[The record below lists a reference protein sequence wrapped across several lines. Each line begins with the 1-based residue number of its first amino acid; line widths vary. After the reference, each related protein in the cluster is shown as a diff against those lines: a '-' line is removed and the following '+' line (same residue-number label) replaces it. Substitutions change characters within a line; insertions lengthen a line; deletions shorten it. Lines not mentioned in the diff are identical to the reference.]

1 MNAPWFLS
9 CACLVA
15 AMLHPLYHV
24 PQASTLSWFRGQ
36 PFPVPAGL
44 PFCRKTRKRTVSGI
58 SSSPWPCVCFREHPG
73 QEPPS
78 P

>member
-15 AMLHPLYHV
+15 AMLHPLV
-24 PQASTLSWFRGQ
+24 PQASTSSWFRGQ
-36 PFPVPAGL
+36 PLLVPVGL
-44 PFCRKTRKRTVSGI
+44 PFCRKIRKRTVSGI
-58 SSSPWPCVCFREHPG
+58 SGSPRPCVCFQVCPG
-73 QEPPS
+73 REPPS